1 MPKCPNK
8 RRRTKLPKM
17 PLCDAPNAQQ
27 NALGATHTKC
37 PARHTKCPEKCPGA
51 THTKCPKMPWC
62 DAHQMLRRTPNAQN
76 ALVRRTQYMRLRQ
89 MPSKMNK
96 MPAQQNAQNALVRL
110 RRTKC
115 ASSFKCDLVQPIYI
129 IPPSAAYIYNPTW
142 VFRFSWV

>member
-1 MPKCPNK
+1 MPKYAQISVVAPNCPKCP
-8 RRRTKLPKM
+8 
-17 PLCDAPNAQQ
+17 C
-27 NALGATHTKC
+27 ATHVRRVRRTKC
-37 PARHTKCPEKCPGA
+37 PAKCPWCDAHQMPSA
-51 THTKCPKMPWC
+51 AHQMPRKMPWC
-62 DAHQMLRRTPNAQN
+62 DAHQMPKN

-96 MPAQQNAQNALVRL
+96 MPAQQNAQNALVRR